1 MTSTALELAILTGGW
16 LLAGYLVGN
25 RIESSLTR
33 RSQRHSL
40 PPPGPGSAVWVRQ
53 VRTFN
58 RTTTPPAAPRRTFF

>member
-1 MTSTALELAILTGGW
+1 MSEALEILVIVSGW

-40 PPPGPGSAVWVRQ
+40 PPGPGSALWVRQ
-53 VRTFN
+53 VRTYN
-58 RTTTPPAAPRRTFF
+58 RITTPPAAPRRTFF